1 MLTESPWAWASL
13 TEALLVLALL
23 EGGSSPAA
31 HMQGKGWL
39 KEALEAGLNLHYQS
53 FLILRRIWGES
64 PKAKVAQLPTQ
75 GPWES
80 GSRADRCTRGT

>member
-1 MLTESPWAWASL
+1 M
-13 TEALLVLALL
+13 LALL
-23 EGGSSPAA
+23 EGGSSLPARV
-31 HMQGKGWL
+31 QGKGWL
-39 KEALEAGLNLHYQS
+39 KEALEAGLNLHYQLLQLLS
-53 FLILRRIWGES
+53 QSRIWGVS